1 MGPPESVQTIFT
13 QNFQHIGKLFNFL
26 VQPLLNLSVPHIL
39 WDTQK
44 LSYHPYNCSPK
55 NVQKFKKNF
64 IHIIVTACFLY
75 EILHHFSI
83 IFPQLANYQ
92 ISIVPT
98 LTNLLVPKAYPMLT
112 PSYREN
118 GQLQFEPG
126 PFGPVAYFSCKMA
139 LASDRLLAITT

>member
-44 LSYHPYNCSPK
+44 LSYHPHNCSPK

-64 IHIIVTACFLY
+64 IHIIVTACF
-75 EILHHFSI
+75 F
-83 IFPQLANYQ
+83 
-92 ISIVPT
+92 V
-98 LTNLLVPKAYPMLT
+98 
-112 PSYREN
+112 
-118 GQLQFEPG
+118 
-126 PFGPVAYFSCKMA
+126 
-139 LASDRLLAITT
+139 